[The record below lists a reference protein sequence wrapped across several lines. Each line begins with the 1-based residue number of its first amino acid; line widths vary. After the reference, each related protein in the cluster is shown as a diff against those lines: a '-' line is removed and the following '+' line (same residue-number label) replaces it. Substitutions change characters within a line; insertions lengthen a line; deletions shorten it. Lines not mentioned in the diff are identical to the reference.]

1 MLVAGVFMLVSLFF
15 VFLADIP
22 LGSQAPGQPLFTA
35 LKAGWKLRDD
45 ERVVRVAEES
55 ATMRELLREHDTSA
69 TGYHSVPTTPEMG
82 YAAADGCATVQQSRN
97 FSGKE
102 GLLITVE

>member
-1 MLVAGVFMLVSLFF
+1 MLVAGVFVLVSLFF

-55 ATMRELLREHDTSA
+55 ATMRELLREHDA
-69 TGYHSVPTTPEMG
+69 TATSVPTTPEMG

-97 FSGKE
+97 FSEKE